1 MKNSWRLAFLKPL
14 NNWLQVLDTGQQEK
28 EILLRLIQGDE
39 QAFEKIYRLY
49 SNRLYG
55 RLLKLLKS
63 VPQTEEILQDVFLK
77 VWEYRASID
86 PEKSFRAF
94 LFKIAEN
101 KAYDFFRKAALHK
114 AFETELIALSTS
126 NYTMLEEL
134 MADEEKSVLL
144 EKAIN
149 NLPPQRQQVFR
160 LCKLERKSYTEV
172 GQLLG
177 ISLSTVS
184 DHIVKATK
192 SIRTQLEPYNNIVLC
207 LAIILRLIS

>member
-1 MKNSWRLAFLKPL
+1 MFET
-14 NNWLQVLDTGQQEK
+14 NNIEK

-55 RLLKLLKS
+55 KLLKLLKS

-77 VWEYRASID
+77 IWEYRASID

-101 KAYDFFRKAALHK
+101 KAYDFFRKATLHK

-126 NYTMLEEL
+126 NYTMIEEL
-134 MADEEKSVLL
+134 IADEDKSVLL

-192 SIRTQLEPYNNIVLC
+192 SIRTQLEPYNNIVLG
-207 LAIILRLIS
+207 LVIWLIS